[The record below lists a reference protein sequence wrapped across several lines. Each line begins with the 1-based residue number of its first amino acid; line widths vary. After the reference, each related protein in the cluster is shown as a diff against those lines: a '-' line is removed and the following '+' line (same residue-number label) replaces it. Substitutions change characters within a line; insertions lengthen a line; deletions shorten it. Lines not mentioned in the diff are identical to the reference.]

1 MNCAGNIIMWGC
13 KMKKKLLICKDCW
26 EFVLLEQRLA
36 CDYAP
41 YYCMCCDKWLTHD
54 KVSYTEVLW
63 LKDE

>member
-1 MNCAGNIIMWGC
+1 
-13 KMKKKLLICKDCW
+13 MKKKLLICKDCW

-41 YYCMCCDKWLTHD
+41 YYCMCCNKWLTHD
-54 KVSYTEVLW
+54 KVEFTEVTW